1 MSAKYKDPMML
12 LQVRIRFSFRKS
24 NSRIYLNICAHLVF
38 HKDRNL
44 VRKEVEKN
52 LGMLRSY
59 STEEN
64 SGNRSRQLL
73 REVRIQHRDSFF
85 LSFGDQ
91 VGLMTDY

>member
-1 MSAKYKDPMML
+1 MKTEDNHRYL
-12 LQVRIRFSFRKS
+12 I
-24 NSRIYLNICAHLVF
+24 SRIYC
-38 HKDRNL
+38 NL

-73 REVRIQHRDSFF
+73 REVRTEHRDSFF
-85 LSFGDQ
+85 FILEIK
-91 VGLMTDY
+91 LA